1 MSKPRVVIALG
12 GNALQRNGEVTA
24 EAQKAVASQVGAV
37 IAKLSDKYEIVVA
50 HGNGPQVGNILIHEE
65 TAATATAPAMP
76 LETAVA
82 MSQGQIGYWL
92 AQAINNAFAKEKRRK
107 QVVSVVTQVVV
118 DRKDPAFRHPSKPI
132 GEFYTAAEAVKLAKS
147 RGWEMREDA
156 GRGYRRVVP
165 SPKPIDIVERREIIS
180 LIQSGA
186 IVIAVGGGGIPVV
199 RTKILKILKGVDA
212 VIDKDLA
219 AAKLADLIKA
229 DIFVSVTAVPN
240 AYLNYGQPDQVA
252 LGLLTPAEAAAH
264 IAAGHF
270 APGSMPS
277 SPRNAASASLP
288 HPITLSS
295 PSSAAPAPLFKASP
309 PCHVRPHPAHPKSPK
324 NSAFTALFLV

>member
-132 GEFYTAAEAVKLAKS
+132 G
-147 RGWEMREDA
+147 
-156 GRGYRRVVP
+156 P
-165 SPKPIDIVERREIIS
+165 S
-180 LIQSGA
+180 L
-186 IVIAVGGGGIPVV
+186 
-199 RTKILKILKGVDA
+199 
-212 VIDKDLA
+212 
-219 AAKLADLIKA
+219 
-229 DIFVSVTAVPN
+229 
-240 AYLNYGQPDQVA
+240 
-252 LGLLTPAEAAAH
+252 
-264 IAAGHF
+264 
-270 APGSMPS
+270 
-277 SPRNAASASLP
+277 
-288 HPITLSS
+288 
-295 PSSAAPAPLFKASP
+295 
-309 PCHVRPHPAHPKSPK
+309 
-324 NSAFTALFLV
+324 

>member
-270 APGSMPS
+270 APGSMLPKVQAVTEFAKKRRLGIIT
-277 SPRNAASASLP
+277 SPDNLE
-288 HPITLSS
+288 L
-295 PSSAAPAPLFKASP
+295 
-309 PCHVRPHPAHPKSPK
+309 
-324 NSAFTALFLV
+324 ALKRRAGTIVQG

>member
-24 EAQKAVASQVGAV
+24 EAQKAVASRVGAV

-270 APGSMPS
+270 APGSMLPKVQAVTEFAKKRRLGIIT
-277 SPRNAASASLP
+277 SPDNLE
-288 HPITLSS
+288 L
-295 PSSAAPAPLFKASP
+295 
-309 PCHVRPHPAHPKSPK
+309 
-324 NSAFTALFLV
+324 ALKRRAGTIVQG